1 MLENF
6 TKLVNSL
13 VSILGGGVA
22 TLLMTVAF
30 IAFLLAVINY
40 IWKRR
45 QGDAG
50 GLAQA
55 GNLLFGSV
63 FGLFVMV
70 SVWGLVNFIG
80 SNLLGSDFNKTSI
93 DRPQTVFNGSQ
104 NNGTSGSGTNGRA
117 ACSTFTNRACPL
129 SYCKIDSVE
138 SVCISKDGSNNG
150 PNI

>member
-1 MLENF
+1 MLDNF

-13 VSILGGGVA
+13 IALLGGGVA

-50 GLAQA
+50 GLKQA
-55 GNLLFGSV
+55 GDILFGSV

-70 SVWGLVNFIG
+70 SVWGLVNFLG
-80 SNLLGSDFNKTSI
+80 SNLLGSDFDKKTI
-93 DRPQTVFNGSQ
+93 TRPQTVFDGSQ
-104 NNGTSGSGTNGRA
+104 NNNNVNRTSGSNIDCTTL
-117 ACSTFTNRACPL
+117 STSLCGN
-129 SYCKIDSVE
+129 Y
-138 SVCISKDGSNNG
+138 SVCKFGDFGDCINK
-150 PNI
+150 

>member
-55 GNLLFGSV
+55 GNILFGSV

-80 SNLLGSDFNKTSI
+80 SNLLGSDFDKKSI
-93 DRPQTVFNGSQ
+93 DRPQTVFSGSQ
-104 NNGTSGSGTNGRA
+104 NSGGSGSGANGRA
-117 ACSTFTNRACPL
+117 ACITFTSSACPS
-129 SYCKIDSVE
+129 SYCKVDTY
-138 SVCISKDGSNNG
+138 DGCVNK
-150 PNI
+150 

>member
-50 GLAQA
+50 GLQQA

-80 SNLLGSDFNKTSI
+80 SNILGSDFDKKTI
-93 DRPQTVFNGSQ
+93 DRPQTVFNGSAS
-104 NNGTSGSGTNGRA
+104 NPTGSTSSGRA
-117 ACSTFTNRACPL
+117 LCSTFTNPACPT
-129 SYCKIDSVE
+129 SYCKIDSVQRT
-138 SVCISKDGSNNG
+138 CISKDGTGNG